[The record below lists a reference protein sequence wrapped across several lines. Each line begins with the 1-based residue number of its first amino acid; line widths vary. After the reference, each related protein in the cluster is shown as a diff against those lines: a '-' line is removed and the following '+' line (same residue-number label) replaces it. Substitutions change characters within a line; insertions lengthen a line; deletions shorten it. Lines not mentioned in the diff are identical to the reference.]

1 MATQAA
7 ILWYY
12 LTSSPQV
19 CPRPLGGIW
28 RKFCR
33 LALQAAATRSLRV
46 TQFNLRGLHIRVS
59 TRSVRSGYRCEM
71 FPIEVLG
78 WPGGTM
84 GKVFEKT
91 EVRLCASEQGCQL
104 SHLRHIGV
112 IFEMLQAFQY
122 RANGFAKTETA
133 VVRACS
139 KS

>member
-1 MATQAA
+1 
-7 ILWYY
+7 
-12 LTSSPQV
+12 
-19 CPRPLGGIW
+19 
-28 RKFCR
+28 
-33 LALQAAATRSLRV
+33 
-46 TQFNLRGLHIRVS
+46 
-59 TRSVRSGYRCEM
+59 M

-133 VVRACS
+133 VVRAFWQQKRLQQILKPSDKAVQVCS
-139 KS
+139 SKGFLAQVQSDCC